1 MAFAAV
7 AGVAGVKGVVGLKFE
22 AGRGLRGGGLKDAE
36 VLGVKPL
43 AR

>member
-7 AGVAGVKGVVGLKFE
+7 AGVIGVVGLKFE
-22 AGRGLRGGGLKDAE
+22 AERGLRGGGLKDAAKVE
-36 VLGVKPL
+36 VLGLKPL